1 VAAYDIQH
9 LICVGPPLH
18 RRPVGLGLEDSPD
31 CNLTWKDCFMSNDGL
46 KVKARETSEVSQD
59 ARCML
64 RVSAAQGNAVGLP

>member
-1 VAAYDIQH
+1 
-9 LICVGPPLH
+9 
-18 RRPVGLGLEDSPD
+18 
-31 CNLTWKDCFMSNDGL
+31 MSNDGL